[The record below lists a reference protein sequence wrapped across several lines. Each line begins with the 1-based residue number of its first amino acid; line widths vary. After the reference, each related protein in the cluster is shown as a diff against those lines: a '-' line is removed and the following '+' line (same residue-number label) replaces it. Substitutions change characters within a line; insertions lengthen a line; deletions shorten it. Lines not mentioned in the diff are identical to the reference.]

1 MEYVPFKLQIVDILT
16 KALSISQFQELKQ
29 KLTVIEVKLRFQLRD
44 AVSEGARLK
53 ILFESDIRK
62 KKKRRKINWFNFI
75 RLEGKVVIITGGA
88 HGLGATTVRLFH
100 QHGAKVVIADIQ
112 DHLGQAITKELG
124 ENVCYIHC
132 DVTNEDDISNLVDT
146 TIAKYGK
153 LDIMFSNAG
162 VVDRPSGSILDTP
175 NSDLER
181 VINVNTIGAFLAAK
195 HAARVMAPQ
204 RKGCIIFTASLS
216 TPACTSIA
224 GLSTP
229 ACTSIAGLSTPAY
242 AVSKYGILGLAK
254 SLAAELGGCGIR
266 VNCVSPYAVMNS
278 IQGLSE
284 VEVAKGEAIMSAIGN
299 LKGQVLRAEGVAQAA
314 LYLASDEANYV
325 SGLNL
330 VVDGGFSIVNPTLI
344 MARDI

>member
-1 MEYVPFKLQIVDILT
+1 M
-16 KALSISQFQELKQ
+16 
-29 KLTVIEVKLRFQLRD
+29 
-44 AVSEGARLK
+44 
-53 ILFESDIRK
+53 
-62 KKKRRKINWFNFI
+62 N

-88 HGLGATTVRLFH
+88 HGIGATTVRLFH

-132 DVTNEDDISNLVDT
+132 DATNEDDISNLVDT

-162 VVDRPSGSILDTP
+162 IVERPSGSILDTP
-175 NSDLER
+175 KSDLER

-195 HAARVMAPQ
+195 HAARVMALQ
-204 RKGCIIFTASLS
+204 RKGCIIFTAS
-216 TPACTSIA
+216 
-224 GLSTP
+224 

-344 MARDI
+344 MARDRL